1 MWGGFEW
8 FPCIILLGVSNC
20 WVLVFT
26 PFFASMCCTD
36 YVWKI
41 VGILVV
47 STNYGIGN
55 HEVFGLL
62 LVSNDDII
70 N

>member
-1 MWGGFEW
+1 MWGGFDW
-8 FPCIILLGVSNC
+8 FPCIILLGVAFHTILRKH
-20 WVLVFT
+20 VLYYLLCVE
-26 PFFASMCCTD
+26 
-36 YVWKI
+36 K

-47 STNYGIGN
+47 SINYGIGN